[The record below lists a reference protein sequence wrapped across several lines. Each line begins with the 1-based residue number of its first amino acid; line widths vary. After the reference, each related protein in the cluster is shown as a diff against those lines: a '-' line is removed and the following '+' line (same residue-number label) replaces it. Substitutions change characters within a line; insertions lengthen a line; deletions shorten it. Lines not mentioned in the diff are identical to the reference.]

1 MNRFALAILTLAVAL
16 GGPASADIINPSG
29 NTFLNT
35 NVVAGQVSA
44 GGVIERGSGFR
55 VHIFGYGIYRIK
67 FDSRYFESGCAA
79 MVVSPTSAP
88 QLPVVTQ
95 NYKCGGVFTV
105 TLYALVTGKRQY
117 GEFQFIAR
125 EDAPQNP

>member
-1 MNRFALAILTLAVAL
+1 MNRFALAILTLAIAL
-16 GGPASADIINPSG
+16 GGPASANNISSYVNPELS
-29 NTFLNT
+29 T

-55 VHIFGYGIYRIK
+55 VRVFGYGIYKIK

-79 MVVSPTSAP
+79 MVVEPTSAP
-88 QLPVVTQ
+88 QIAVVTQ

-105 TLYALVTGKRQY
+105 TLFALVTGKRQY

-125 EDAPQNP
+125 EDGPQNL